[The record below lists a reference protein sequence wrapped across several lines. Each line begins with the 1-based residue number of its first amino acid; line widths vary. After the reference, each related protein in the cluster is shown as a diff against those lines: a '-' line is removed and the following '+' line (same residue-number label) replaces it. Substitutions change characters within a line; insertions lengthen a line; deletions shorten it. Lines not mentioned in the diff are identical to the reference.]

1 MKNYSAYAEVDLDA
15 IRHNIIE
22 MKQHTRPAVKMM
34 AVVKADA
41 YGHGAAAVSEA
52 LEDMVDYF
60 AVAHG
65 AEALELRRCGVD
77 KPILILGYSDPEE
90 YPALLENQITLTVF
104 RLEDGK
110 KLSQIAE
117 RLGQHARIHIKIDTG
132 MNRIGFPCSLQ
143 TVPVIQALLAL
154 PGVET
159 EGIFTHFARADE
171 ADKTAM
177 EQQLQRFRCLLNALQ
192 ENGITIPLCHAANSA
207 AIMEAGDLGLN
218 MVRSGISTYGLYP
231 SREVDP
237 SRTDLIP
244 AMSLRSRIVH
254 LKTVPEGEGISYGWT
269 YVTERETR
277 IATIPVGYADGYKR
291 ALSGHA
297 KVLIHG
303 RPAPVVGRICMDQF
317 MVDVTQIPDVKL
329 GDTVTLF
336 GRDGDAWLP
345 VEALADAGASFN
357 YEFVC
362 GLTRRIPR
370 VYIRNGQE
378 AGVLDYLADGMCYKN
393 KRQS

>member
-22 MKQHTRPAVKMM
+22 MKRHIRPEVRMM
-34 AVVKADA
+34 AVIKADA
-41 YGHGAAAVSEA
+41 YGHGAAAVAEA
-52 LEDMVDYF
+52 LGDMADYF

-65 AEALELRRCGVD
+65 AEALELRRYEVD
-77 KPILILGYSDPEE
+77 KPILILGYSGAEE
-90 YPALLENQITLTVF
+90 YRALVENRITITVF
-104 RLEDGK
+104 RLEDARE
-110 KLSQIAE
+110 LSRTALE
-117 RLGQHARIHIKIDTG
+117 LGQRAKVHIKIDTG
-132 MNRIGFPCSLQ
+132 MNRIGFPCDLQ
-143 TVPVIQALLAL
+143 TVQRVQELLAL
-154 PGVET
+154 PGLII

-171 ADKTAM
+171 TDKTAM
-177 EQQLQRFRCLLNALQ
+177 NQQLERFRFLLEALRKK
-192 ENGITIPLCHAANSA
+192 GIMIPLCHAANSA

-231 SREVDP
+231 SKEVDP
-237 SRTDLIP
+237 SSADLIP
-244 AMSLRSRIVH
+244 AMSLRSRIIH
-254 LKTVPEGEGISYGWT
+254 LKTVPEGEGVSYGWI

-297 KVLIHG
+297 NVLIHG
-303 RPAPVVGRICMDQF
+303 RPVPVIGRICMDQF
-317 MVDVTQIPDVKL
+317 MVDVTQIPDVKV

-345 VEALADAGASFN
+345 VEELADASASFN

-370 VYIRNGQE
+370 IYIRNGQE
-378 AGVLDYLADGMCYKN
+378 AGVLDYFADGICYKN
-393 KRQS
+393 TGQS